1 MTVSDEPV
9 TYVKVITPV
18 KTEVKTEPPLSPAF
32 TASLPFSPR
41 ASQLSPTEADSLPGE
56 ASLMS
61 SPRGRGR
68 PRKIRPEVEL
78 HLRTAKNRRRRRS
91 SRSAAEDSALSSP
104 VQVPAQPA
112 FQTPLEQPQDTE
124 DTGHSSALITASGAG
139 EGEDNS
145 QPEDSMREQAE
156 KRGQWFNLLPKEPCD
171 ETSIS
176 QPCENTPAPASS
188 PTEDTPAPLDSDPLA
203 PPPPQPPT
211 EQVYTLITCDLG
223 PQNQS

>member
-18 KTEVKTEPPLSPAF
+18 KTEVKAEPPLSPGF
-32 TASLPFSPR
+32 GTSRTSSPR
-41 ASQLSPTEADSLPGE
+41 VSQLSPTEVDPLPGE

-68 PRKIRPEVEL
+68 PRKIKPEVEL
-78 HLRTAKNRRRRRS
+78 HLRAAKNRRRRRS
-91 SRSAAEDSALSSP
+91 SRSAGEDSALNSP
-104 VQVPAQPA
+104 VQDLAQPA
-112 FQTPLEQPQDTE
+112 FQAPLEQPQDTE
-124 DTGHSSALITASGAG
+124 ADGSTPIAASGAG
-139 EGEDNS
+139 QGEDNN

-171 ETSIS
+171 EASLS

-188 PTEDTPAPLDSDPLA
+188 PAKDTPAPLGCDPLA
-203 PPPPQPPT
+203 APPLQPPMT
-211 EQVYTLITCDLG
+211 QVHSSVKSESY
-223 PQNQS
+223 

>member
-18 KTEVKTEPPLSPAF
+18 KTEVKAEPPLSPAF
-32 TASLPFSPR
+32 TASLPSSPR
-41 ASQLSPTEADSLPGE
+41 ASQLSPTEVDPLPGE

-61 SPRGRGR
+61 RPRGRGR
-68 PRKIRPEVEL
+68 PRKIKPEVEL

-91 SRSAAEDSALSSP
+91 SRSAAEDSSLSSP
-104 VQVPAQPA
+104 VQDPAQPA
-112 FQTPLEQPQDTE
+112 FQTPLEQPQHAEAD
-124 DTGHSSALITASGAG
+124 SSAPITASGAG
-139 EGEDNS
+139 QGEDNS

-188 PTEDTPAPLDSDPLA
+188 PTEDTPAPLDSDLLA

-211 EQVYTLITCDLG
+211 AQVHPIIT
-223 PQNQS
+223 